1 MRAYERLIEYV
12 KYETGSDEGNEKC
25 PSTEGQRGFAEALA
39 AELKAMGVS
48 NARVDENGYV
58 YASIESNTD
67 NENAPAI
74 GFIAHMDTVSDVE
87 YRGVKPRLVPD
98 YDGGEVV
105 LNEEKGIVMPALGNY
120 VGKTLLV
127 TDGTTILG
135 ADDKAGVA
143 EIMTAAEYIVTHPEV
158 KHGKICIG
166 FTPDEEIGRG
176 ADLFDIASFGADF
189 AYTVDGADFGQVEY
203 ENFNA
208 VNASVTINGKSVHP
222 GEAKYGGMKNA
233 NRIAME
239 LDSLLPANERPEYT
253 EGYEG
258 FYHLMELKSDVE
270 RADMRYILRDH
281 DSVGIKIKAAM
292 LEKAV
297 EFINVKYGA
306 GTAEL
311 NMTES
316 YRNMAEKIKPHMHLI
331 DNAAEVIEALGGRV
345 DISPIRGGTD
355 GARLSEMGLPCPNLG
370 TASANHHGRFE
381 YAVVEDMD
389 NCVKAIVELTKIY
402 SSTLS

>member
-1 MRAYERLIEYV
+1 MRAYERLIEYT
-12 KYETGSDEGNEKC
+12 KYETGSDENNEKC
-25 PSTEGQRGFAEALA
+25 PSTEGQRGFAEALVN
-39 AELKAMGVS
+39 ELRAMGIS

-58 YASIESNTD
+58 YAYIEPNTD
-67 NENAPAI
+67 NKNAPAI

-105 LNEEKGIVMPALGNY
+105 LNSEKGIVMPPLGRY
-120 VGKTLLV
+120 IGKTLLV

-135 ADDKAGVA
+135 ADDKAGIA
-143 EIMTAAEYIVTHPEV
+143 EIMTAAEYIMTHPEM
-158 KHGKICIG
+158 KHGRICIG

-176 ADLFDIASFGADF
+176 ADLFDIEGFGADF

-208 VNASVTINGKSVHP
+208 INASVRVNGKSVHP

-233 NRIAME
+233 NRIALE

-258 FYHLMELKSDVE
+258 FYHLMEMKSDVE
-270 RADMRYILRDH
+270 TAEMRYILRDH
-281 DSVGIKIKAAM
+281 DSVGIKIKRAM
-292 LEKAV
+292 LEKAA
-297 EFINVKYGA
+297 EFLNAKYGK
-306 GTAEL
+306 GTVEL
-311 NMTES
+311 TLTES
-316 YRNMAEKIKPHMHLI
+316 YRNMAEKVKPHIHLI
-331 DNAAEVIEALGGRV
+331 DNAAEAIEELGGNV

-370 TASANHHGRFE
+370 TGSANHHGRFE

-389 NCVKAIVELTKIY
+389 RCVETILGIAEKYARFGE
-402 SSTLS
+402 